1 MGPNNN
7 IIKTDKIIKR
17 SADLM
22 DYLKEYGHWLENLNT
37 EEKKELEKIKNNDAE
52 IKDRFYKALEFGTA
66 GLRGVIGMGLNRMN
80 VYVVGQAT
88 QGLANQLIKTN
99 PGRNDL
105 KVTIAYDSRHK
116 SDEFAKTAACVLAAN
131 GIKALIF
138 SELKPVPELS
148 FSVRY
153 KKADAG
159 IAVTASHNPS
169 KYNGYK
175 VYGNDGA
182 QLGPELAS
190 IVLDEIEK
198 TDIFNGVKKCDFDDA
213 VKSGM
218 IEIMGDEVEE
228 VYLDHVQ
235 EQCINPEL
243 IKEKGESLKFVYTPF
258 HGTGNKP
265 VRKILDRVGFK
276 NVLVVKE
283 QELPDGDFP
292 TVKSPNPENK
302 EGFKIAI
309 ELAKKNSADLIIG
322 TDPDADRVGILVK
335 DKTGEYINLT
345 GNQTG
350 VLLCEY
356 ILSMRKEL
364 GTLPKD
370 GFVVKTIVT
379 TNIIK
384 KICDSYGIEMKEV
397 LTGFKFIGEKI
408 KEAEE
413 SGKGTYVFGFEES
426 YGYLAGTYARDKDAV
441 VASMLIAE
449 MALYYQEKGLSL
461 YDQLLNIYKKY
472 GYYKEEVVSVTME
485 GIEGLDK
492 IKSIMDNI
500 RKNPPTVFG
509 GKNVLAVRDYKTSVR
524 TDVKTGET
532 EKITLPESNVIY
544 LELEDGN
551 NFIIRPSGTEPKIK
565 LYCLLCGKDAA
576 ETEALALKVREDIN
590 KIIK

>member
-159 IAVTASHNPS
+159 IAVTASHNPA

-198 TDIFNGVKKCDFDDA
+198 TDIFNGVKKCDFNDA

-228 VYLDHVQ
+228 VYLDRVQ

-243 IKEKGESLKFVYTPF
+243 IKERGESLKFVYTPF

-500 RKNPPTVFG
+500 RKNPPTIFG

>member
-159 IAVTASHNPS
+159 IAVTASHNPA

-198 TDIFNGVKKCDFDDA
+198 TDIFNGVKKCDFYDA

-228 VYLDHVQ
+228 VYLDRVQ

-485 GIEGLDK
+485 GIEGLNK

-500 RKNPPTVFG
+500 RKNPPTIFG

-576 ETEALALKVREDIN
+576 ETEALAVKVREDIN